1 MRQPSSKAVVLV
13 EKNRVLHHLL
23 TAHYILFYLWSLSWN
38 GSSTLRDRGVTHS
51 CLTLSTGAFK
61 GYLCMKDGSD
71 KPNHLKLLFSIFIQY
86 SIVRL
91 TRIMKCF
98 KFYTKIQRYYGIE
111 YDSLSWIFKYFSA
124 RWSIQCL
131 HWKSIISRLVTRKRY
146 FFEYFLRY
154 RQKSC

>member
-71 KPNHLKLLFSIFIQY
+71 KPNYLKLLLSISIQY
-86 SIVRL
+86 LIVWL
-91 TRIMKCF
+91 TRILV
-98 KFYTKIQRYYGIE
+98 RNVP
-111 YDSLSWIFKYFSA
+111 DSVQKYNGTMGWNMTLLFGCSNTFHQDEASSVYFESA
-124 RWSIQCL
+124 SF
-131 HWKSIISRLVTRKRY
+131 HV
-146 FFEYFLRY
+146 
-154 RQKSC
+154 